1 MSESKPLVTIGAINY
16 NNGKYVIETLDS
28 IANQTYE
35 NIELIVVDDA
45 STDNSLTLIKDWLKN
60 YKKPYKL
67 IVHSENMNVHAG
79 YMSVI
84 KNATGEFLSIVATD
98 DVLVNEKTEKQVEA
112 FANLG
117 DEYGVVYG
125 DIIRMN
131 ENSELISTPNFERIK
146 NNKPNWSL
154 PQGDIFLDL
163 IADWVFYV
171 QAALFK
177 KKILDGF
184 YFPEKYKIE
193 DRYFLLYATRNTKVL
208 GAEDVCVLYRVREGS
223 ISNLATK
230 NENYHLWSLSDV
242 RMYLEIAQFSEFSKK
257 KLIALNKKIQE
268 QILRYA
274 YHKDANYMIA
284 VKEWYRSLSLP
295 KRRNQ
300 LHSFF
305 YINWFFLQKKLN
317 ILRSDNK

>member
-117 DEYGVVYG
+117 DEYGAVYG
-125 DIIRMN
+125 DVIQIDEIGKIINNSQFESIRK
-131 ENSELISTPNFERIK
+131 ENS
-146 NNKPNWSL
+146 NWTLPKGDLFNYLVFSWIFSVQSSL
-154 PQGDIFLDL
+154 FR
-163 IADWVFYV
+163 
-171 QAALFK
+171 K
-177 KKILDGF
+177 SILKDF
-184 YFPEKYKIE
+184 YFPEKLISEDWYFYLYVAKQAKISGIE
-193 DRYFLLYATRNTKVL
+193 VL
-208 GAEDVCVLYRVREGS
+208 CVLYRRHSES
-223 ISNLATK
+223 ITGNFSKSLSN
-230 NENYHLWSLSDV
+230 HLWVLSNIHIFFHISKFSDLSTKQLTRINV
-242 RMYLEIAQFSEFSKK
+242 MY
-257 KLIALNKKIQE
+257 QE
-268 QILRYA
+268 QIVKYA
-274 YHKDANYMIA
+274 QQQKSSYIIA
-284 VKEWYRSLSLP
+284 LKEWFRTWQLPQKKHQLYSLW
-295 KRRNQ
+295 
-300 LHSFF
+300 
-305 YINWFFLQKKLN
+305 YINWYFIKKLFGYK
-317 ILRSDNK
+317 LPF

>member
-1 MSESKPLVTIGAINY
+1 
-16 NNGKYVIETLDS
+16 
-28 IANQTYE
+28 
-35 NIELIVVDDA
+35 
-45 STDNSLTLIKDWLKN
+45 
-60 YKKPYKL
+60 
-67 IVHSENMNVHAG
+67 MNVHAG

-112 FANLG
+112 LANLG

-125 DIIRMN
+125 DVIEIDAN
-131 ENSELISTPNFERIK
+131 GKILKEPNFVLRKK
-146 NNKPNWSL
+146 NNPKWNL
-154 PQGDIFLDL
+154 PHGDIFYT
-163 IADWVFYV
+163 IIGDWVFYV
-171 QAALFK
+171 QASLFR
-177 KKILDGF
+177 INVLEEF
-184 YFPEKYKIE
+184 YYPENYISE
-193 DRYFLLYATRNTKVL
+193 DRYFILYATRNTKVL
-208 GAEDVCVLYRVREGS
+208 GAEDVCVLYRIREGS

-230 NENYHLWSLSDV
+230 NENYHLWALSDV

-295 KRRNQ
+295 KSRNQ
-300 LHSFF
+300 LHTFF
-305 YINWFFLQKKLN
+305 YINWFFFRKILISKNKL
-317 ILRSDNK
+317 